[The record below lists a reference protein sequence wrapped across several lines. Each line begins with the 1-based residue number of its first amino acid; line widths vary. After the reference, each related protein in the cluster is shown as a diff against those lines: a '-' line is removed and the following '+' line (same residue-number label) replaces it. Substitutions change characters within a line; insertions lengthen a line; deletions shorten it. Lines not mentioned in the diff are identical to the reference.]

1 MSNSRSL
8 SEARNAALEE
18 AAELVRNHGGENFVG
33 IGGNMGWRKLTQ
45 SQLADAILDLRDSA
59 DDEDPISLE
68 AAGDEDRA
76 RRALDGLRSAMRAGI
91 IVDDGPHRVRL
102 GDGSIIVGQAATEWR
117 ALMLAIIDLADGVL
131 GPSEP
136 EHGII

>member
-1 MSNSRSL
+1 MS
-8 SEARNAALEE
+8 EVRNAALEE

-33 IGGNMGWRKLTQ
+33 IGGNMGWRKL
-45 SQLADAILDLRDSA
+45 SRAQLADAILDLRDSA
-59 DDEDPISLE
+59 DDESSISPE
-68 AAGDEDRA
+68 AASCEDKA

-102 GDGSIIVGQAATEWR
+102 GDGSIVEGRAATEWR

-131 GPSEP
+131 GQSEP
-136 EHGII
+136 